1 MRGSGRLHEAAWGY
15 ADVGERVE
23 ELPQWLPW
31 HQPSG
36 PRQRGTGSNGPQRE
50 LDRPTALEGGHDL
63 GRRDASASPVRQ
75 PQVRLIERGRG
86 IAGLEAP

>member
-1 MRGSGRLHEAAWGY
+1 MKSLRHLRETDP
-15 ADVGERVE
+15 ADVCERVE

-31 HQPSG
+31 HQPSCPASETPG
-36 PRQRGTGSNGPQRE
+36 AMAR
-50 LDRPTALEGGHDL
+50 
-63 GRRDASASPVRQ
+63 SASSIARRRSRVAAISAAEIERLPGSQ